1 MSSSKYVTQN
11 MFCNLAKISSPADLE
26 NCYFNLK
33 LTVEAACLLMTL
45 KCLLRSMLHKI
56 ASLGTYHIIMKF
68 SSVFNANLMLIC
80 NHLLLWIQ
88 TWRNN
93 SLHARTYWS
102 ISFMNNFSWP
112 KLFKKLTGF
121 KTLHWHKR
129 YREIILLQSNIPQPA
144 PLLISRSSSN
154 DFHIS
159 KNGQRINDHL

>member
-1 MSSSKYVTQN
+1 MSISQYVTQN

-93 SLHARTYWS
+93 SLHATDQFPS
-102 ISFMNNFSWP
+102 KIIFHGPNSLKNLQGS
-112 KLFKKLTGF
+112 KLFIDIKDTGKLF
-121 KTLHWHKR
+121 CYKVIFR
-129 YREIILLQSNIPQPA
+129 NQP
-144 PLLISRSSSN
+144 PS
-154 DFHIS
+154 
-159 KNGQRINDHL
+159 